1 MRILLA
7 TAATLALAGG
17 YHGTAQA
24 QTSEGDTMTQ
34 GEAEAE
40 SIENYFAQESTLPF
54 KAPDFTKIAEEDYM
68 PAFEQGMAIQKA
80 EVQAIIDNP
89 EPPTFANTIVALE
102 KSGRMLGRV
111 GAVFFHLTGT
121 NTTDALDEINTE
133 ISPVLAAHSDS
144 ITLNPQ
150 KLLGITKASSLLLLR
165 DRSLLRMAFAT
176 GLPYMESPSGESH
189 GGEIGLQGTRPAE
202 VLKLWLGLRQLGE
215 QGISEVLN
223 GALERRRILEQLL
236 SSDQLL
242 LLGGSL
248 HLLACRPRGANERET
263 ERWSQTA
270 RKSLLKDGF
279 LLSRPRYGGH
289 YWLKAVLGNP
299 HTTTAALEQLADRV
313 LASLNG

>member
-1 MRILLA
+1 M
-7 TAATLALAGG
+7 
-17 YHGTAQA
+17 
-24 QTSEGDTMTQ
+24 
-34 GEAEAE
+34 
-40 SIENYFAQESTLPF
+40 
-54 KAPDFTKIAEEDYM
+54 
-68 PAFEQGMAIQKA
+68 
-80 EVQAIIDNP
+80 
-89 EPPTFANTIVALE
+89 
-102 KSGRMLGRV
+102 
-111 GAVFFHLTGT
+111 
-121 NTTDALDEINTE
+121 
-133 ISPVLAAHSDS
+133 
-144 ITLNPQ
+144 
-150 KLLGITKASSLLLLR
+150 
-165 DRSLLRMAFAT
+165 
-176 GLPYMESPSGESH
+176 
-189 GGEIGLQGTRPAE
+189 
-202 VLKLWLGLRQLGE
+202 GE